1 MKDELI
7 AMAKVLMKIASRN
20 ERDVISQYVHSVS
33 SGQNNTAR
41 ILADEIQDYYAEDNN
56 NQRKIKLSSELYDK
70 TMEYYEINS

>member
-33 SGQNNTAR
+33 SGQHNTAR
-41 ILADEIQDYYAEDNN
+41 ILADEIQDYYAEDND
-56 NQRKIKLSSELYDK
+56 NQRKIKLSSELYNK